1 MGKVLTK
8 TMWNLSQFSDVDF
21 AIKDMFFFLPV
32 GGANSVPPI
41 HLDGP
46 KCCWILSS
54 KCDIKLQG
62 KHISGWWFGT

>member
-8 TMWNLSQFSDVDF
+8 AMWNLSQFSDVDF
-21 AIKDMFFFLPV
+21 AIKDMFFFLNRRDPWE
-32 GGANSVPPI
+32 ALISVPPI

-46 KCCWILSS
+46 KCCWILSF

-62 KHISGWWFGT
+62 KQS